1 MSNDPVCGCPIDEKK
16 ATAKSTYEGRQ
27 YVFCGKD
34 CKEAFD
40 QDPERYV
47 LGQVPA
53 NTME

>member
-1 MSNDPVCGCPIDEKK
+1 MANCIVCGSPVNEKK
-16 ATAKSTYEGRQ
+16 ATAKSTYEGTQ
-27 YVFCGKD
+27 YVFCGKE

-47 LGQVPA
+47 NEVPA